1 VSLHLRISTPAA
13 LLVDSRDVLSL
24 RAEDE
29 SGGFG
34 VLPGHADFLTVLPA
48 CVLHWRERDGKERYC
63 AVRGGVLTVS
73 GGSQATVA
81 CRYGVLGDDLQKLE
95 AVAHAAASARA
106 SAASRARVEQT
117 RLHAYAVRQLVRYLR
132 LAGLTDGALFDGEG
146 EGS

>member
-1 VSLHLRISTPAA
+1 VTLRLKISTPAA
-13 LLVDSRDVLSL
+13 LLVDTVGVLSL

-34 VLPGHADFLTVLPA
+34 VLPGHADFLTALPA
-48 CVLHWRERDGKERYC
+48 CVLRWREGDHKERYC
-63 AVRGGVLTVS
+63 AVRGGVLTVR
-73 GGSQATVA
+73 GGTEATVA

-95 AVAHAAASARA
+95 AEAHAAASARA

-117 RLHAYAVRQLVRYLR
+117 RLHAYAVRRLVRYLR
-132 LAGLTDGALFDGEG
+132 PAGLSDRAVFDAEG